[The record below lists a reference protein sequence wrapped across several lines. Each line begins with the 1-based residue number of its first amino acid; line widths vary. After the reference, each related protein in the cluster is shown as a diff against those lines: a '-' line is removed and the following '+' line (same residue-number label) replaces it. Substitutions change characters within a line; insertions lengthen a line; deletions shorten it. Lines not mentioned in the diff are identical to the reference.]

1 MNLGLVH
8 WHGAEAADS
17 FLCAIRQLRQSGVET
32 LVMTKVDFEQL
43 TLFWP
48 EFYLSGPVLQ
58 PEENWLQK
66 TLRGIFRKPKPVMKL
81 RFSDQ
86 MLENLKV
93 KFRDQKAIPVD
104 GRWFSVKIWEE
115 MCEGPIEESRQGTR
129 EDVHGH

>member
-8 WHGAEAADS
+8 WHGTGAADS
-17 FLCAIRQLRQSGVET
+17 FLQVARYHLYYSNAKA
-32 LVMTKVDFEQL
+32 LVMTRIDFEQL

-58 PEENWLQK
+58 PEESWLRK
-66 TLRGIFRKPKPVMKL
+66 VLRKVFGKLKQVVKL

-86 MLENLKV
+86 ILEDLRIEIRNQKV
-93 KFRDQKAIPVD
+93 FPVD

-115 MCEGPIEESRQGTR
+115 MCEGPIEENRQGTKK
-129 EDVHGH
+129 DVHG